1 MRYSGLHSVV
11 LLVSCAILS
20 SCASLSGVQEH
31 YAVCAY
37 DHAWDAALDAVK
49 SRSIIVKDKH
59 RGLIETAWVETPMP
73 GRTFGVLQRDVAD
86 SKDRSRLILTVKR
99 IEVEPATE
107 DVIRVTYVEERQS
120 WVFRGGS
127 RLFGWAET
135 DPSEEVRRD
144 VQNRLNVKMKE
155 RGCSLT

>member
-1 MRYSGLHSVV
+1 MRYYGLHGVV

-49 SRSIIVKDKH
+49 NRSLTLNDKS
-59 RGLIETAWVETPMP
+59 RGLIETAWLEIPMP
-73 GRTFGVLQRDVAD
+73 GRTFGVIQREVAD
-86 SKDRSRLILTVKR
+86 SKDRSRLILTIKR
-99 IEVEPATE
+99 LD
-107 DVIRVTYVEERQS
+107 DVTKVTYIEERQR
-120 WVFRGGS
+120 WAFRGGS

-135 DPSEEVRRD
+135 DPSEEVMHDIQRRLD
-144 VQNRLNVKMKE
+144 RKLKE
-155 RGCSLT
+155 HGCVVT